1 MTEFDAFPKRSVGPS
16 PRGGGTGTSKLKDD
30 IPLTERWKGLDLRL
44 LPIDEVD
51 VKILSRLRDNARLS
65 NVDIARGLGISEA
78 TVRRRIQTLE
88 SKGIIQGYSC
98 YLNYH
103 LIENP
108 VKAYVHLSLDPS
120 RRESVVGRIVG
131 HPRAIAVYR
140 VTGDHDVLAVMFFVD
155 MSELHDFLDHY
166 LQMDGIREVRT
177 QIVMSPYKGVPWT
190 GV

>member
-1 MTEFDAFPKRSVGPS
+1 MS
-16 PRGGGTGTSKLKDD
+16 TSKLKDQ
-30 IPLTERWKGLDLRL
+30 IQLTERWKGLDLRL

-51 VKILSRLRDNARLS
+51 VRILSRLRDNARLS
-65 NVDIARGLGISEA
+65 NVDIARDLGISEA
-78 TVRRRIQTLE
+78 TVRRRIQSLE
-88 SKGIIQGYSC
+88 DKGIIQGYSC

-120 RRESVVGRIVG
+120 RRESVVGKIVA

-140 VTGDHDVLAVMFFVD
+140 VTGDHDVLAVMFFID

-166 LQMDGIREVRT
+166 LQLEGIREVRT